1 MNGPYPYYEPPAP
14 PSPKPA
20 SSLAALVLLVV
31 VFIVGVTVG
40 QSGFFGGGSARPTD
54 NGRPTPTPGASAGAL
69 QGFDLFWQALGII
82 RQNFVGRNDLND
94 QALVYGAIRGLV
106 DALGDTNH
114 TVFMTPQEVRD
125 ANDSLNM
132 SVVGIG
138 VTVGED
144 GDQIVVLSVLPG
156 SPASAAGVHAGDVF
170 ISVDGQSVQG
180 QTIDQVVG
188 QVRGD
193 AGTRVQI
200 SFDRPS
206 TGATVD
212 VTIVRAELHIPGAW
226 WAMVPGTKVAML
238 RLATFGTGSAA
249 DLQASRDA
257 AVAAGATGLILD
269 LRGNPGGYVDEAKK
283 VASQFLT
290 DKVVFI
296 SEDASGTQTP
306 VTTVPGITA
315 TDMAL
320 VVLIDK
326 NTASAAEIV
335 AGAIQ
340 SAHRGTLVGETT
352 FGTGTVLQQFDLPDG
367 SAIRLAT
374 ERWLTPDGALIFG
387 KGIKPDIVVAMAAA
401 DLPVDPTELAGVP
414 ADQIGALKDPQLLK
428 ALDLLGVPLSSPGAQ
443 PSATP

>member
-1 MNGPYPYYEPPAP
+1 MYYEPPAP

-40 QSGFFGGGSARPTD
+40 QSGFLGGDSARPTD
-54 NGRPTPTPGASAGAL
+54 NGHPTPTPVASGGAL
-69 QGFDLFWQALGII
+69 QGFDLYWQALGII

-94 QALVYGAIRGLV
+94 QTLVYGAIRGLV
-106 DALGDTNH
+106 DALGDTHH
-114 TVFMTPQEVRD
+114 TVFLTPQEVRD
-125 ANDSLNM
+125 ANDSLNL

-138 VTVGED
+138 VTVGEN
-144 GDQIVVLSVLPG
+144 GDQVVVLSVLPG
-156 SPASAAGVHAGDVF
+156 SPASAAGIHAGDVF
-170 ISVDGQSVQG
+170 ISVDGRSVQG

-188 QVRGD
+188 QVRGE
-193 AGTRVQI
+193 AGTRVELT
-200 SFDRPS
+200 FERPS
-206 TGATVD
+206 TGTTVD
-212 VTIVRAELHIPGAW
+212 VTIIRQELHIPGAW
-226 WAMVPGTKVAML
+226 WAMVPGTNVAML
-238 RLATFGTGSAA
+238 RLATFGTGSAD

-257 AVAAGATGLILD
+257 AVAAGATAFILD

-296 SEDASGTQTP
+296 SEDATGKQTP

-315 TDMAL
+315 TDMPL
-320 VVLIDK
+320 VVLIDN

-335 AGAIQ
+335 SGAIQ
-340 SAHRGTLVGETT
+340 SAQRATLVGETT
-352 FGTGTVLQQFDLPDG
+352 FGTGTVLQEFDLPDG

-387 KGIKPDIVVAMAAA
+387 KGIKPDIVVAMTAT
-401 DLPVDPTELAGVP
+401 DLAVDPTELADVAP
-414 ADQIGALKDPQLLK
+414 DQVAALKDPQLLK
-428 ALDLLGVPLSSPGAQ
+428 ALDLLGVPLPSPIPAPSS
-443 PSATP
+443 TP

>member
-1 MNGPYPYYEPPAP
+1 MYYEPPPP

-54 NGRPTPTPGASAGAL
+54 NGSPTPTPTANSDGL
-69 QGFDLFWQALGII
+69 HGFDLFWQALGII

-94 QALVYGAIRGLV
+94 QTLVYGAIRGLV
-106 DALGDTNH
+106 DALGDTHH
-114 TVFMTPQEVRD
+114 TVFLAPQEVQD
-125 ANDSLNM
+125 ANDALNL

-138 VTVGED
+138 VTVGEN
-144 GDQIVVLSVLPG
+144 GDQVVVLSVLPG
-156 SPASAAGVHAGDVF
+156 SPASAAGIHAGDVF

-180 QTIDQVVG
+180 QTIDQIVG
-188 QVRGD
+188 QVRGE
-193 AGTRVQI
+193 AGTRVELT
-200 SFDRPS
+200 FDRPS
-206 TGATVD
+206 TGTTVN
-212 VTIVRAELHIPGAW
+212 VTIIRQELHIPGAW
-226 WAMVPGTKVAML
+226 WSMVPGTKVAML
-238 RLATFGTGSAA
+238 RLATFGAGSAD

-257 AVAAGATGLILD
+257 AVAAGATALILD

-296 SEDASGTQTP
+296 SEDASGAQTP

-315 TDMAL
+315 TAMPL
-320 VVLIDK
+320 VVLIDN

-335 AGAIQ
+335 SGAIQ
-340 SAHRGTLVGETT
+340 SAQRATLVGETT
-352 FGTGTVLQQFDLPDG
+352 FGTGTVLQVFGLPDG

-387 KGIKPDIVVAMAAA
+387 KGIKPDIVVAMTAT
-401 DLPVDPTELAGVP
+401 DLAVDPTELAEVAP
-414 ADQIGALKDPQLLK
+414 DQVAALKDPQLLK
-428 ALDLLGVPLSSPGAQ
+428 ALDLLGVPLPRPTPAPSS
-443 PSATP
+443 TP